1 MAGTPHIWVNDGD
14 DELHCRLKL
23 RPAMQSEQMFETLFG
38 LARDGKTDK
47 KGLPNLVRLAVIA
60 TELKDHAWLAK
71 PNTRTKIC
79 FFCLEAYREITRL
92 QSETVNKARIGFPG
106 KPIQ

>member
-71 PNTRTKIC
+71 PPIPVQR
-79 FFCLEAYREITRL
+79 FVFSVLRP
-92 QSETVNKARIGFPG
+92 IGKLLG
-106 KPIQ
+106 YKVKQ